1 MCCKVAHT
9 GRGRGGEHIR
19 PTEGDELLECGQTQF
34 SLHCLLCL
42 QSVQM
47 HLHHMAGQALG
58 RIMTKINVESYNS
71 LLVDVRSTGGRVA
84 HRVLSNIMFILDD
97 EDHVKT

>member
-1 MCCKVAHT
+1 
-9 GRGRGGEHIR
+9 
-19 PTEGDELLECGQTQF
+19 
-34 SLHCLLCL
+34 
-42 QSVQM
+42 
-47 HLHHMAGQALG
+47 MAGQALG
-58 RIMTKINVESYNS
+58 RSMTKINVESYNS